1 MVEGKKGESDA
12 VGDEGALPAVASA
25 GAPGGTKPRV
35 AWDQRVARWMV
46 RPLVHT
52 PVTPNHITTFRLL
65 LGLAACGLFAMGTRP
80 EILYAAGLFM
90 ASNFVDH
97 MDGELARLTG
107 KSSRF
112 GYHYDNYSDAFIHV
126 ALFVCIGIGLQES
139 WIGGWAPWLGLIT
152 GVSVSTLFLMFWR
165 IERRA
170 GTRQARQPMF
180 RGIHLEDAMYFIGP
194 ITWGGG
200 LIVLLLAGVALPPLY
215 AAWLAWRE
223 RSLLF
228 GKRPADAP

>member
-1 MVEGKKGESDA
+1 MVERKASGSDA
-12 VGDEGALPAVASA
+12 GAAESAEPKPA
-25 GAPGGTKPRV
+25 KPRK
-35 AWDQRVARWMV
+35 AWDQWLAGWMV

-80 EILYAAGLFM
+80 EILYAAGIFM
-90 ASNFVDH
+90 LSNFVDH

-112 GYHYDNYSDAFIHV
+112 GYHFDNYSDAVIHV
-126 ALFVCIGIGLQES
+126 TLFVCIGIGLQES
-139 WIGGWAPWLGLIT
+139 WIGGWAPWLGLIA
-152 GVSVSTLFLMFWR
+152 GVSVSTLFFMFWR
-165 IERRA
+165 IEQRA

-180 RGIHLEDAMYFIGP
+180 KGFHLEDTMYFIGP

-200 LIVLLLAGVALPPLY
+200 LIVLLMAGVGLAPLY
-215 AAWLAWRE
+215 ALWLAWRE
-223 RSLLF
+223 RRLLF
-228 GKRPADAP
+228 GKLPEAQA

>member
-1 MVEGKKGESDA
+1 MVERKISESD
-12 VGDEGALPAVASA
+12 EA
-25 GAPGGTKPRV
+25 GAETAEPRPPKPRK
-35 AWDQRVARWMV
+35 AWDQRLAGWMV

-52 PVTPNHITTFRLL
+52 PVTPNHITAFRLL

-90 ASNFVDH
+90 LSNFIDH

-112 GYHYDNYSDAFIHV
+112 GYHFDNYSDAVIHV
-126 ALFVCIGIGLQES
+126 TLFVCIGIGLQES
-139 WIGGWAPWLGLIT
+139 WIGGWAPWLGLIA
-152 GVSVSTLFLMFWR
+152 GVSVSTLFLLFWR
-165 IERRA
+165 IEQRA

-180 RGIHLEDAMYFIGP
+180 KGFHLEDTMYFIGP

-200 LIVLLLAGVALPPLY
+200 LIVLLLAGVGLAPLY
-215 AAWLAWRE
+215 ALWLVWRE
-223 RSLLF
+223 RRLLF
-228 GKRPADAP
+228 GKQPEAQS

>member
-1 MVEGKKGESDA
+1 MVERKTSADDGA
-12 VGDEGALPAVASA
+12 GDGSA
-25 GAPGGTKPRV
+25 EPSGTKPRV
-35 AWDQRVARWMV
+35 AWDQRLAGWMV

-52 PVTPNHITTFRLL
+52 PVTPNHITTVRLL
-65 LGLAACGLFAMGTRP
+65 LGLAACGLFATGTRP

-90 ASNFVDH
+90 LSNFVDH
-97 MDGELARLTG
+97 MDGELARLSG

-112 GYHYDNYSDAFIHV
+112 GYHYDNYSDALIHV

-139 WIGGWAPWLGLIT
+139 WIGGWAPYLGLIA

-165 IERRA
+165 IEQRA

-180 RGIHLEDAMYFIGP
+180 KGFHLEDTMYFIGP

-200 LIVLLLAGVALPPLY
+200 LIVLLLAGVGLAPLY
-215 AAWLAWRE
+215 AVWLAWRE
-223 RSLLF
+223 RRLLF
-228 GKRPADAP
+228 GRLPEAQT

>member
-1 MVEGKKGESDA
+1 MSEGGAAGVEDA
-12 VGDEGALPAVASA
+12 KPAVAPA
-25 GAPGGTKPRV
+25 GTKPRK
-35 AWDQRVARWMV
+35 AWDQRLAGWMV

-52 PVTPNHITTFRLL
+52 PVTPNHITTVRLL

-90 ASNFVDH
+90 LSNFVDH
-97 MDGELARLTG
+97 MDGELARLSG

-126 ALFVCIGIGLQES
+126 LLFLCIGIGLQES
-139 WIGGWAPWLGLIT
+139 WISGWAPWLGLIA
-152 GVSVSTLFLMFWR
+152 GVSVSALFLMFWR
-165 IERRA
+165 IEQRA
-170 GTRQARQPMF
+170 GESQARQPMF
-180 RGIHLEDAMYFIGP
+180 KGVYLEDAMYFIGP

-215 AAWLAWRE
+215 VAWLSWRE
-223 RSLLF
+223 RRLLF
-228 GKRPADAP
+228 GKLPEAQP